1 MSRRDIRLW
10 LLILAGPAAWAID
23 FNVSYAVSPNAHDH
37 ESVLD
42 LYLLHA
48 GAFVIAAIAAV
59 LSGRLLRSALQVEGD
74 VMVQRTRFMA
84 AAGLG
89 LSVISLL
96 LIAGIAIPTFMLP
109 PGAEP

>member
-1 MSRRDIRLW
+1 MSRRDVTLW
-10 LLILAGPAAWAID
+10 LLILAGPAAWALD
-23 FNVSYAVSPNAHDH
+23 FNISYAVSPDAHDH

-42 LYLLHA
+42 LHLLHA

-59 LSGRLLRSALQVEGD
+59 LSGGMLRRALQVE
-74 VMVQRTRFMA
+74 RTRFMA

-96 LIAGIAIPTFMLP
+96 LIIGNAIPTFMLP